1 MNIQTSN
8 KISKRLSLGEI
19 RQCYP
24 NQWVLVIE
32 PKLDDDLNLMEGE
45 VVYHTSDKEDLY
57 NHLYLSGEHSSAL
70 EYTGD
75 DSEIGLLI

>member
-8 KISKRLSLGEI
+8 KISKRLSLAEI
-19 RQCYP
+19 RQYYP

-32 PKLDDDLNLMEGE
+32 PKLDDDLNLIDGE

-57 NHLYLSGEHSSAL
+57 NHLHLSGEHSSAL

-75 DSEIGLLI
+75 DGEVGLLI